1 MQEALPTRDKTP
13 LDILIPLVI
22 MLGMAYS
29 TTREPKIKNEQELRV
44 KILDLYKSELNNKEL
59 SKSLGIGTTKLL
71 AIMRRMG
78 IERPK
83 RHSKLVGVPESI
95 VTAMLDEY
103 LNLPEKPLE
112 QIAEKFEVSVATL
125 CKYVN
130 ERKVPRRKNYKM
142 KGNPKS
148 KGAPKGYSHPNR
160 SWMTYEMRTYAE

>member
-1 MQEALPTRDKTP
+1 
-13 LDILIPLVI
+13 

-44 KILDLYKSELNNKEL
+44 KILALYKSELNNKEL
-59 SKSLGIGTTKLL
+59 SKSLGIGRTKLL

-83 RHSKLVGVPESI
+83 RHCHLLGLPEAI

-103 LNLPEKPLE
+103 VNLPEKPLE
-112 QIAEKFEVSVATL
+112 QIAEKFEVSVSTL

-130 ERKVPRRKNYKM
+130 GRKVPRRKNYKFT
-142 KGNPKS
+142 GNPKA

-160 SWMTYEMRTYAE
+160 SWMNYELRTYGE